1 MLCTQAKC
9 EVWRNCIRAGL
20 GTACCVVQ
28 VADKGPIGLTQHP
41 HRNLLA
47 TWSTEGALKLWKA

>member
-1 MLCTQAKC
+1 MYANENRTDIKRVCL
-9 EVWRNCIRAGL
+9 
-20 GTACCVVQ
+20 Q

-47 TWSTEGALKLWKA
+47 TWADEGALKLWKA